1 MKMRQAILAAI
12 RRDPDLVPKVTGSL
26 RERIDEEKGPMST
39 VVQAAGALEPILADA
54 VRKRPSKLGKIG
66 LKSAHMLANL
76 AMEDSSSNSKLAGLA
91 DGSTVG
97 IVFVDIAG
105 FLAYTASHGDD
116 AARHLLGKLDKMV
129 DTAIKPVRGETVKT
143 LGDGYLLAFPSASQ
157 AVRGGVTLNESVG
170 KVHRRGAFPVNVRI
184 AVHAGEPLVEEDD
197 LLGHDVNLTARL
209 LDHCEPGEVVV
220 SEAAK
225 DLAARRLKKVAF
237 GNERDVKVR
246 GLAGRVRI
254 FSVNPGG
261 GSVVSAEEVRDRVL
275 TAAP

>member
-1 MKMRQAILAAI
+1 MKMRQAIIAAI
-12 RRDPDLVPKVTGSL
+12 KRDPDLVPKVTDSL
-26 RERIDEEKGPMST
+26 REKIGEEKGPMST

-76 AMEDSSSNSKLAGLA
+76 AMEDSTSNKRLAGLA

-105 FLAYTASHGDD
+105 FLTYTAAHGDD
-116 AARHLLGKLDKMV
+116 AARLLLGKLDKMV
-129 DTAIKPVRGETVKT
+129 DSAIKPVRGECVKT

-157 AVRGGVTLNESVG
+157 AVRGAVTLSENVA
-170 KVHRRGAFPVNVRI
+170 KMHRRGSFPVNVRV

-220 SEAAK
+220 SEVAR
-225 DLAARRLKKVAF
+225 DLASKRLKKIDF
-237 GNERDVKVR
+237 GNQRDVKVR
-246 GLAGRVRI
+246 GLAGHVRI
-254 FSVNPGG
+254 FSVNPAA
-261 GSVVSAEEVRDRVL
+261 SPAEVAQRALSSAS
-275 TAAP
+275 

>member
-1 MKMRQAILAAI
+1 MSMRRTIVAAL
-12 RRDPDLVPKVTGSL
+12 RRDPDLVPKVTERM
-26 RERIDEEKGPMST
+26 REKIDEEQGPLST

-54 VRKRPSKLGKIG
+54 VRKRPSRLGKIG

-76 AMEDSSSNSKLAGLA
+76 AMEDGGSNKRLAGLA

-105 FLAYTASHGDD
+105 FLTYTADEGD
-116 AARHLLGKLDKMV
+116 AAARALLVKLDKLV
-129 DTAIKPVRGETVKT
+129 ESSLKTVKGECVKT

-157 AVRGGVTLNESVG
+157 AVRGAVTLNETVAKMKRKG
-170 KVHRRGAFPVNVRI
+170 DFPVALRI
-184 AVHAGEPLVEEDD
+184 AVHAGEPLVEDDD

-225 DLAARRLKKVAF
+225 ELAERRLRKISF
-237 GNERDVKVR
+237 GDAREVKIR
-246 GLAGRVRI
+246 GLATRARI
-254 FSVNPGG
+254 FSVNPAATE
-261 GSVVSAEEVRDRVL
+261 VAQRPKLASAS
-275 TAAP
+275 